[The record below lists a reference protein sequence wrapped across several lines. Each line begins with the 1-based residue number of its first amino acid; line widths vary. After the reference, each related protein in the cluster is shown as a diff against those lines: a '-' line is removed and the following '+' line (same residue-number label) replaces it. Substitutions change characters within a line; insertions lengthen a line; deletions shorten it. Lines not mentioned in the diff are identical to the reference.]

1 MSRALRQETLA
12 DARQTYVWFRHVGSL
27 RGLQR
32 VWCKC
37 DGLLGRQ
44 KDCYVVYWAARLGNL
59 FQLSIELC
67 WGVVPGVNGDPP
79 GKV

>member
-1 MSRALRQETLA
+1 MLVVCE
-12 DARQTYVWFRHVGSL
+12 DY
-27 RGLQR
+27 R
-32 VWCKC
+32 VWCKW

-67 WGVVPGVNGDPP
+67 WGFVPGVNGDPL

>member
-1 MSRALRQETLA
+1 
-12 DARQTYVWFRHVGSL
+12 
-27 RGLQR
+27 
-32 VWCKC
+32 VWCKW

-67 WGVVPGVNGDPP
+67 WGFVPGVNGDPL